1 MYLILHR
8 EEYKRSLPEQN
19 TFFEFEKII
28 LKDNI
33 NCLPCWKKIGYKK
46 KNIIYF
52 HVRIDRNKIVEETN
66 ISKFVRDFYQLKKNK
81 GLINFKTEKYVIHLF
96 SHKANNFLL
105 DSFS

>member
-1 MYLILHR
+1 MYESIEIKLL
-8 EEYKRSLPEQN
+8 KR
-19 TFFEFEKII
+19 
-28 LKDNI
+28 
-33 NCLPCWKKIGYKK
+33 
-46 KNIIYF
+46 
-52 HVRIDRNKIVEETN
+52 TN